1 MPFSERNLFVSK
13 FRISTVALIKIS
25 ALCFDVFVLPFILGK
40 LEQNPSSW
48 TKSIQIDNLIE
59 MQIDR

>member
-1 MPFSERNLFVSK
+1 M
-13 FRISTVALIKIS
+13 ALIKIS